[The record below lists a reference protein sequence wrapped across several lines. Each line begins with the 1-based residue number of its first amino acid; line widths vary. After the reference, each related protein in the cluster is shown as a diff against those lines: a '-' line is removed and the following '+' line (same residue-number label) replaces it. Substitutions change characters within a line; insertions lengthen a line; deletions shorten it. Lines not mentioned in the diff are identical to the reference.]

1 MSNILCCRNIIFLW
15 NLNLISK
22 DIFDRVRNPHLFDFI
37 ANVDCEGRLCKLRF
51 RLCSEALNTE
61 AFLPTV

>member
-1 MSNILCCRNIIFLW
+1 MGYILCCRNIIILW

-37 ANVDCEGRLCKLRF
+37 ANVDRECRLRNLRL
-51 RLCSEALNTE
+51 RLWL
-61 AFLPTV
+61 

>member
-1 MSNILCCRNIIFLW
+1 MSDILCCRNIIILW

-37 ANVDCEGRLCKLRF
+37 ANVDYECRLCNLMLR
-51 RLCSEALNTE
+51 LWL
-61 AFLPTV
+61 

>member
-1 MSNILCCRNIIFLW
+1 MSDILCSRYIIVLW

-37 ANVDCEGRLCKLRF
+37 ANVDCECRLCNLRLRF
-51 RLCSEALNTE
+51 GL
-61 AFLPTV
+61 